1 MERVRERVSSSRLR
15 GREVQFSEALNAHQC
30 RLGAEELSIDLIER
44 LAAHIA
50 VPVTVSAAKEVRAHP
65 RLAEGLEDAAYCAL
79 RASVD
84 LAEDAS
90 CVEVVVSSI
99 EV

>member
-1 MERVRERVSSSRLR
+1 M
-15 GREVQFSEALNAHQC
+15 
-30 RLGAEELSIDLIER
+30 
-44 LAAHIA
+44 
-50 VPVTVSAAKEVRAHP
+50 PVTVSAAKEMRANP

-84 LAEDAS
+84 IAEDTS

-99 EV
+99 EVWLVA